1 MRTIKL
7 LYFKGKIMPHC
18 LIEHSVTIDSKSL
31 LPVVFT
37 GTLNSNLFEPDGSDI
52 KVRAI
57 PYESYLVGKDKQN
70 FIHIVLKILSGRSIE
85 NKEKLSNSV
94 LTQLQTLELK
104 DCSITVEVVD
114 IDKSCYAKVVN
125 SI

>member
-1 MRTIKL
+1 
-7 LYFKGKIMPHC
+7 MPHC